1 MVDFTQKRTKRQL
14 SKLARQRW
22 NGWRLVFSERGFDY
36 YTVFHLMTEDEINEA
51 NAALDIQIEMEK
63 KQLNKKKR

>member
-1 MVDFTQKRTKRQL
+1 
-14 SKLARQRW
+14 
-22 NGWRLVFSERGFDY
+22 
-36 YTVFHLMTEDEINEA
+36 MTEDEINEA